1 MNGIVC
7 ISNRTEVPE
16 LRTRVTS
23 KLPLEAWPNPSIK
36 IYKHAT
42 NINTKKKTISELHYI
57 TNAFGVHYTEENIAW
72 EQAHI

>member
-42 NINTKKKTISELHYI
+42 NINTKKKKQFQNYIISLMLL
-57 TNAFGVHYTEENIAW
+57 GYTTQKKI
-72 EQAHI
+72 